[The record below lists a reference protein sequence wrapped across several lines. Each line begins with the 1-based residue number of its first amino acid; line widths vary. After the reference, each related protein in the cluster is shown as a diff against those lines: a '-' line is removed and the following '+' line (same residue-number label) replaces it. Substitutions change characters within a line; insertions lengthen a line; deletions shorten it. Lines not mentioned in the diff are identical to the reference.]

1 MEGDAAGVKR
11 TRNILIFQSTPSVW
25 RETVIWEMQRKRRK
39 YFNPLPPCGGRHV
52 IAPNSHLVQYFNP
65 LPPCGGRRQCAAAA
79 LHTDTISIHS
89 LRVEGDGSNTA
100 STPALRNFNPL
111 PPCGG
116 RPCHAQTR
124 PHVSRISIHSLRVE
138 GDDAAR
144 VLSLTSKP
152 FQSTPSV
159 WRETLQSFCDSPQGW
174 ISIHSLRVE
183 GDSILRSAQPA
194 GSNFNPLPPCG
205 GRQIIEPELFDRV
218 QFQSTPSVWR
228 ETIDYARCSNLS
240 SISIHSLRVEG
251 DLRSHATRM
260 RHTISIHS
268 LRVEGDNAWLR
279 LSDTMRYFNPLPPCG
294 GRRWW
299 SHWCRHTQKFQST
312 PSVWRE
318 TTGRIEDRK
327 RDKFQSTPSV
337 WRETWSLV
345 LIVVFYR
352 ISIHSLR
359 VEGDQGVIPR
369 RLPVPYFNPL
379 PPCGGRQHHAS
390 PRPWSV
396 NFNPLPPCGGRP
408 QS

>member
-1 MEGDAAGVKR
+1 M
-11 TRNILIFQSTPSVW
+11 
-25 RETVIWEMQRKRRK
+25 
-39 YFNPLPPCGGRHV
+39 
-52 IAPNSHLVQYFNP
+52 
-65 LPPCGGRRQCAAAA
+65 
-79 LHTDTISIHS
+79 
-89 LRVEGDGSNTA
+89 TA
-100 STPALRNFNPL
+100 
-111 PPCGG
+111 
-116 RPCHAQTR
+116 
-124 PHVSRISIHSLRVE
+124 
-138 GDDAAR
+138 
-144 VLSLTSKP
+144 
-152 FQSTPSV
+152 
-159 WRETLQSFCDSPQGW
+159 
-174 ISIHSLRVE
+174 
-183 GDSILRSAQPA
+183 
-194 GSNFNPLPPCG
+194 SNFNPLPPCG
-205 GRQIIEPELFDRV
+205 GRLFDDTRPAEGV
-218 QFQSTPSVWR
+218 DTFQSTPSVWRETASREAYGTKVLEFQSTPSVWR

>member
-1 MEGDAAGVKR
+1 MACGISSFPMHFNPLPPCGGR
-11 TRNILIFQSTPSVW
+11 LIYTKSQGTFLRFQSTPSVW
-25 RETVIWEMQRKRRK
+25 RETGH
-39 YFNPLPPCGGRHV
+39 PCGKVGHSE
-52 IAPNSHLVQYFNP
+52 NFNP

-228 ETIDYARCSNLS
+228 ETTHGSGYRTPCA
-240 SISIHSLRVEG
+240 ISIHSLRVEG
-251 DLRSHATRM
+251 DAGGVTGAGTR
-260 RHTISIHS
+260 
-268 LRVEGDNAWLR
+268 
-279 LSDTMRYFNPLPPCG
+279 
-294 GRRWW
+294 
-299 SHWCRHTQKFQST
+299 K
-312 PSVWRE
+312 
-318 TTGRIEDRK
+318 
-327 RDKFQSTPSV
+327 
-337 WRETWSLV
+337 
-345 LIVVFYR
+345 
-352 ISIHSLR
+352 
-359 VEGDQGVIPR
+359 
-369 RLPVPYFNPL
+369 
-379 PPCGGRQHHAS
+379 
-390 PRPWSV
+390 

-408 QS
+408 PGVLRTVSGTNFNPLPPCGGRLGVWY